1 MLDENMSIV
10 DMAAINDVSTSIVK
24 KKKKKITLNSVKRRK
39 FPFIETNISSKNEDG
54 KSLYENIYRAR

>member
-24 KKKKKITLNSVKRRK
+24 KITLNSVKRRK
-39 FPFIETNISSKNEDG
+39 FPFNETNISSKNEEG
-54 KSLYENIYRAR
+54 KSLYEDIYRAR